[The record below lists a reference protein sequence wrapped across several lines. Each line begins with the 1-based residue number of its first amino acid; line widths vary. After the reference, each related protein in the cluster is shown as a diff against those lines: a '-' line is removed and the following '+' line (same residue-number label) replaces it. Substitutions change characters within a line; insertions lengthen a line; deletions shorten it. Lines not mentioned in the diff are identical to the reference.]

1 MRERENKIEYKRGV
15 KVSLLLFLAS
25 FALSTLAHIF
35 AQPNRYKYDEK
46 TRKFIVVEE
55 VK

>member
-1 MRERENKIEYKRGV
+1 
-15 KVSLLLFLAS
+15 
-25 FALSTLAHIF
+25 LAHIF

-55 VK
+55 VKWVI